1 MKRSTLITLAILV
14 LLGICYLIMYQSEK
28 QSLSEAEVGNFLAV
42 DSGMVN
48 KISIRRLGTVVEFQK
63 VGEEWNV
70 GDRGKLYPT
79 EKGVVQPLADLA
91 HTMLVGEMISS
102 NPDKQ
107 MLFQVDTITG
117 NRVTFYRDGNELAS
131 VIIGKTGAD
140 NQSTY
145 VRKPESNDVYEAKG
159 SFARLLNRPASGYR
173 DKTLLTIDT
182 TQIATISFKS
192 KDIDY
197 RVGRQDSL
205 WRIAPAKGEP
215 FDSDPQKMSSLLRQ
229 LAVIRWNNS
238 LPEGDTARPN
248 FLQPT
253 VAVDIS
259 MLDGSTKSLRF
270 VVQDAASEN
279 KSYYVQSPLGDETFI
294 VYDYVVTNLVK
305 KPEELK

>member
-1 MKRSTLITLAILV
+1 
-14 LLGICYLIMYQSEK
+14 MYQSEK
-28 QSLSEAEVGNFLAV
+28 QSLSEKEVGNFLAV

-48 KISIRRLGTVVEFQK
+48 KISIRRLGTVIEFQK
-63 VGEEWNV
+63 VGEDWNV
-70 GDRGKLYPT
+70 SDRGKLYST
-79 EKGVVQPLADLA
+79 EKGAVPPLADLA
-91 HTMLVGEMISS
+91 HTMSVGEIISS

-117 NRVTFYRDGNELAS
+117 NRVTFYRDANELVS

-145 VRKPESNDVYEAKG
+145 VRKPESNDVYTAKG
-159 SFARLLNRPASGYR
+159 NLARFLNRPASGYR

-197 RVGRQDSL
+197 RIGRQDSL
-205 WRIAPAKGEP
+205 WRIIPAKGEP
-215 FDSDPQKMSSLLRQ
+215 LNPDPQKISNLLRQ
-229 LAVIRWNNS
+229 LAQIRWNS
-238 LPEGDTARPN
+238 SPPEGDTARPN

-253 VAVDIS
+253 VAVDVS
-259 MLDGSTKSLRF
+259 MLDGSTKSLRL
-270 VVQDAASEN
+270 VGQDASEN
-279 KSYYVQSPLGDETFI
+279 KSYYVQSPNGDETFI

>member
-14 LLGICYLIMYQSEK
+14 LLAVCYLIMYQSEK
-28 QSLSEAEVGNFLAV
+28 QSLSEKEVNNFLAV

-48 KISIRRLGTVVEFQK
+48 KISIQRFGSVVEFQK
-63 VGEEWNV
+63 IGEDWNV

-79 EKGVVQPLADLA
+79 EKGAIQPLADLA
-91 HTMLVGEMISS
+91 HTMSVGEIISS

-107 MLFQVDTITG
+107 MLFQVDTITS

-131 VIIGKTGAD
+131 IIIGKTGAD

-145 VRKPESNDVYEAKG
+145 VRKPESKDVYAAKG
-159 SFARLLNRPASGYR
+159 NFVRFLNRPASGYR

-197 RVGRQDSL
+197 RIGRQDSL
-205 WRIAPAKGEP
+205 WRIVPAKGEP
-215 FDSDPQKMSSLLRQ
+215 ANANPQKMSNLLRQ
-229 LAVIRWNNS
+229 LAVIRWNS
-238 LPEGDTARPN
+238 SPPEGDTARPN
-248 FLQPT
+248 FMQPT
-253 VAVDIS
+253 IAVEVS

-270 VVQDAASEN
+270 VEQGASEN
-279 KSYYVQSPLGDETFI
+279 KSYYIQSPSGDETFI
-294 VYDYVVTNLVK
+294 VYEYVVTNLVK
-305 KPEELK
+305 KPDELK

>member
-1 MKRSTLITLAILV
+1 MKRSTLITLALLV
-14 LLGICYLIMYQSEK
+14 LLAICYLIMYQSEK
-28 QSLSEAEVGNFLAV
+28 QSLSEKEVDNFLAI

-63 VGEEWNV
+63 VGEDWNV
-70 GDRGKLYPT
+70 GDRGKLYST
-79 EKGVVQPLADLA
+79 EKGAVQPLADLA
-91 HTMLVGEMISS
+91 HTMSVGEIISS

-117 NRVTFYRDGNELAS
+117 NHVTFYRDANELVS

-145 VRKPESNDVYEAKG
+145 VRKPESNDVYAAKG
-159 SFARLLNRPASGYR
+159 NLARFLNRPASGYR
-173 DKTLLTIDT
+173 DKTLMTIDT
-182 TQIATISFKS
+182 TQIATLSFKS
-192 KDIDY
+192 KEIDY
-197 RVGRQDSL
+197 RIGRQDSL
-205 WRIAPAKGEP
+205 WRIVPAKGEP
-215 FDSDPQKMSSLLRQ
+215 ANPDPQKMSNLLRQ
-229 LAVIRWNNS
+229 LALIRWNS
-238 LPEGDTARPN
+238 SVAEGDTARPN

-270 VVQDAASEN
+270 VEQGASEN
-279 KSYYVQSPLGDETFI
+279 KSYYVQSPGGDETFI
-294 VYDYVVTNLVK
+294 VYEYVVTNLVK

>member
-14 LLGICYLIMYQSEK
+14 LLAICYLIMYQSEK
-28 QSLSEAEVGNFLAV
+28 QSLSEKEVGNFLAV

-48 KISIRRLGTVVEFQK
+48 KISIRRLETVVEFQK
-63 VGEEWNV
+63 VGEDWNV
-70 GDRGKLYPT
+70 SDRGRSYLT
-79 EKGVVQPLADLA
+79 EKGAVQQLANLA
-91 HTMLVGEMISS
+91 HTMSAGEIISS

-117 NRVTFYRDGNELAS
+117 NRVTFYRDANELVS

-145 VRKPESNDVYEAKG
+145 VRKPESNDVYAAKG
-159 SFARLLNRPASGYR
+159 NLARFLNRPASGYR
-173 DKTLLTIDT
+173 DKTLLAIDT
-182 TQIATISFKS
+182 TQIATISFRS

-197 RVGRQDSL
+197 RIGRQDSL
-205 WRIAPAKGEP
+205 WRIVPAKGEP
-215 FDSDPQKMSSLLRQ
+215 LSPDPQKMSNLLRQ
-229 LAVIRWNNS
+229 LALIRWNNS
-238 LPEGDTARPN
+238 VPEGDTARPN

-253 VAVDIS
+253 VVVDIS

-270 VVQDAASEN
+270 VEQGASEN
-279 KSYYVQSPLGDETFI
+279 KSYYVQSPTGDETFI

>member
-1 MKRSTLITLAILV
+1 
-14 LLGICYLIMYQSEK
+14 
-28 QSLSEAEVGNFLAV
+28 
-42 DSGMVN
+42 MVN
-48 KISIRRLGTVVEFQK
+48 KIVVQRLGTVVEFQK
-63 VGEEWNV
+63 VGEDWNV
-70 GDRGKLYPT
+70 SDRGKSYPT
-79 EKGVVQPLADLA
+79 EKGAVQQLANLA
-91 HTMLVGEMISS
+91 HTMSVGDVISS

-107 MLFQVDTITG
+107 MLFQVDTVTG
-117 NRVTFYRDGNELAS
+117 NRLTFYRDGNELAS
-131 VIIGKTGAD
+131 VIVGKVGAD

-145 VRKPESNDVYEAKG
+145 VRNPESNDVYEAKG
-159 SFARLLNRPASGYR
+159 SFARFLNRPASGYR
-173 DKTLLTIDT
+173 DKTLMTIDT

-192 KDIDY
+192 KDVDY

-205 WRIAPAKGEP
+205 WRVVPAKGEP
-215 FDSDPQKMSSLLRQ
+215 VNPDPQKMSNLLRQ

-238 LPEGDTARPN
+238 VPEGNMARPD

-270 VVQDAASEN
+270 VEQDAASEN
-279 KSYYVQSPLGDETFI
+279 KSYYVQSLSGDETFI

>member
-1 MKRSTLITLAILV
+1 
-14 LLGICYLIMYQSEK
+14 MYQSEK
-28 QSLSEAEVGNFLAV
+28 QSLSEKEIGNFLAV

-63 VGEEWNV
+63 VGEDWNV
-70 GDRGKLYPT
+70 GDRGKLYLT
-79 EKGVVQPLADLA
+79 EKGAVQPLADLA
-91 HTMLVGEMISS
+91 HMMSVGEIISS

-131 VIIGKTGAD
+131 IIIGKAGAD

-145 VRKPESNDVYEAKG
+145 VRKPESKDVYVAKG
-159 SFARLLNRPASGYR
+159 NFVRFLNRPASGYR

-197 RVGRQDSL
+197 RIGRQDSL
-205 WRIAPAKGEP
+205 WRIVPAKGEP
-215 FDSDPQKMSSLLRQ
+215 ANANPQKMSNLLRQ
-229 LAVIRWNNS
+229 LAQIRWNNS
-238 LPEGDTARPN
+238 PPPGDTARPN

-259 MLDGSTKSLRF
+259 MLDGSTRSLRF
-270 VVQDAASEN
+270 VEQGASEN
-279 KSYYVQSPLGDETFI
+279 KSYYIQSPSGDETFI
-294 VYDYVVTNLVK
+294 VYEYVVTNLVK
-305 KPEELK
+305 KPDELK

>member
-14 LLGICYLIMYQSEK
+14 LLAICYLIMYQSEK
-28 QSLSEAEVGNFLAV
+28 QSLSEKEVGNFLAV

-48 KISIRRLGTVVEFQK
+48 KISIQRLGTVVEFQK
-63 VGEEWNV
+63 AGEDWNV
-70 GDRGKLYPT
+70 SDRGKSYLT
-79 EKGVVQPLADLA
+79 EKGTVQQLADLA
-91 HTMLVGEMISS
+91 HTMSVGEIVSS

-117 NRVTFYRDGNELAS
+117 NRVTFYRDANELVS
-131 VIIGKTGAD
+131 VIIGKMGAD

-145 VRKPESNDVYEAKG
+145 VRKPESNDVYAAKG
-159 SFARLLNRPASGYR
+159 NFARLLNRPASGYR
-173 DKTLLTIDT
+173 DKTLLTVDT
-182 TQIATISFKS
+182 TQIATINFKS

-197 RVGRQDSL
+197 RIGRQDSL
-205 WRIAPAKGEP
+205 WRIVPAKGEP
-215 FDSDPQKMSSLLRQ
+215 GNANPQKMSNLLRQ
-229 LAVIRWNNS
+229 LAQIRWS
-238 LPEGDTARPN
+238 SSPPEGDTAHPN

-259 MLDGSTKSLRF
+259 MLDGSSKSLRF
-270 VVQDAASEN
+270 VAQGTEN
-279 KSYYVQSPLGDETFI
+279 KSYYVQSPNGDETFI

>member
-14 LLGICYLIMYQSEK
+14 LLAICYLIMYQSEK
-28 QSLSEAEVGNFLAV
+28 QSLSEKEVGNFLTV

-48 KISIRRLGTVVEFQK
+48 KISIRRLGTVIEFQK
-63 VGEEWNV
+63 AGEDWNV
-70 GDRGKLYPT
+70 NDRGKSYLT
-79 EKGVVQPLADLA
+79 EKGAVQQLANLA
-91 HTMLVGEMISS
+91 HTTSVGEIISS

-117 NRVTFYRDGNELAS
+117 NRVTFYRDANELVS
-131 VIIGKTGAD
+131 VIIGKTGTD

-145 VRKPESNDVYEAKG
+145 VRKPESNDVYVAKG
-159 SFARLLNRPASGYR
+159 NLARFLNRPASGYR

-192 KDIDY
+192 KEIDY
-197 RVGRQDSL
+197 RIGRQDSL
-205 WRIAPAKGEP
+205 WRIVPAKGEP
-215 FDSDPQKMSSLLRQ
+215 ANPDPQKMSNLLRQ
-229 LAVIRWNNS
+229 LAQIRWNS
-238 LPEGDTARPN
+238 SPPEGDTVRPD

-259 MLDGSTKSLRF
+259 MLDGSIKSLRF
-270 VVQDAASEN
+270 VEQGTEN
-279 KSYYVQSPLGDETFI
+279 KVYYVQSPTGDETFI

-305 KPEELK
+305 KPDELK

>member
-1 MKRSTLITLAILV
+1 MKRSSLIAFGVLV
-14 LLGICYLIMYQSEK
+14 VLIAVYFIMQKTEK
-28 QSLSEAEVGNFLAV
+28 SALSVKEVGNFLAV

-63 VGEEWNV
+63 AGEDWSV
-70 GDRGKLYPT
+70 GDRGKLYST
-79 EKGVVQPLADLA
+79 EKGAVQPLAELA
-91 HTMLVGEMISS
+91 HAMSVGEIISS

-117 NRVTFYRDGNELAS
+117 NRVTFYRDANELVS
-131 VIIGKTGAD
+131 VIIGKADAD

-145 VRKPESNDVYEAKG
+145 VRKPESNDVYAANG
-159 SFARLLNRPASGYR
+159 NFARFLNRPAAGYR
-173 DKTLLTIDT
+173 DKTLLTVDT

-197 RVGRQDSL
+197 RIGRQDSL
-205 WRIAPAKGEP
+205 WRIVPAKGEAANAN
-215 FDSDPQKMSSLLRQ
+215 PQKMSNLLRQ
-229 LAVIRWNNS
+229 LAVIRWNS
-238 LPEGDTARPN
+238 SPPEGDTARPN

-253 VAVDIS
+253 VAVDVT

-270 VVQDAASEN
+270 VEQGTEN
-279 KSYYVQSPLGDETFI
+279 KSYYVQSPSGDETFI

-305 KPEELK
+305 KPDELK

>member
-14 LLGICYLIMYQSEK
+14 LLAICYLIMYQSEK
-28 QSLSEAEVGNFLAV
+28 QSLSEKEVGNFLAV

-48 KISIRRLGTVVEFQK
+48 KISIQRLGTVIEFQK
-63 VGEEWNV
+63 VGEDWNV
-70 GDRGKLYPT
+70 IDRAKSYLT
-79 EKGVVQPLADLA
+79 EKGTVSQLADLA
-91 HTMLVGEMISS
+91 HTMSVGEIISS

-117 NRVTFYRDGNELAS
+117 NRVTFYRDANELVS

-140 NQSTY
+140 YQSTY
-145 VRKPESNDVYEAKG
+145 VRKPESNDVYAAKG
-159 SFARLLNRPASGYR
+159 NFVRFLNRPASGYR
-173 DKTLLTIDT
+173 DKTLLMIDT
-182 TQIATISFKS
+182 TQIATISFKG

-205 WRIAPAKGEP
+205 WRIVPAKGEP
-215 FDSDPQKMSSLLRQ
+215 ANANPQKMSNLLRQ
-229 LAVIRWNNS
+229 LAQIRWNS
-238 LPEGDTARPN
+238 SPPEGDTARPN

-270 VVQDAASEN
+270 VEQGASEN
-279 KSYYVQSPLGDETFI
+279 KSYYVQSPSGDETFI
-294 VYDYVVTNLVK
+294 VYEYVVTNLVK
-305 KPEELK
+305 KLDELK